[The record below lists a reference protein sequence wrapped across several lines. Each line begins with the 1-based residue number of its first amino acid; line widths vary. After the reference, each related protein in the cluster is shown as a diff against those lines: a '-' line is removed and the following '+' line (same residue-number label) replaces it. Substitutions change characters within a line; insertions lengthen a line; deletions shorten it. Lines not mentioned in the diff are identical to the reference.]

1 MIRPQDLASFRT
13 DRADQAKEAA
23 LSRSQF
29 DAFSRQLP
37 LLYVILVVNSLAVA
51 VTHADVAPAWLAI
64 WLPAAMCTACAIRLV
79 VWVRR
84 RQHLASLTDAEVAAR
99 LKTTVWL
106 IALLGV
112 IFTGWGLLLFP
123 YGGPYARA
131 HVAFYMSITV
141 IGCIFCLMHM
151 RKAALLLTA
160 IVIVP
165 FSLFC
170 SLTHNAVLVA
180 IAINMLLVA
189 VAMILVLLTYYR
201 DFANLVES
209 KHALQAKQAELQ
221 RLSDE
226 NSRLANLDNLTGL
239 PNRRRFLADLDALFE
254 AAQAQHARFAVGVID
269 LDGFKQVNDLYGHG
283 AGDRVLEEVGRRLL
297 DRSGSR
303 IRVARLGG
311 DEFGLLVTDLHEPQ
325 ELREIGATICETL
338 RAPYAWPGAT
348 ARLSASLG
356 FATFP
361 DAGLSPAQ
369 LFERADYALYFAKEH
384 RRGGTTIFSSE
395 HEKQIRELGRIEQ
408 ALRQADLEREM
419 TLHFQPIVDVMRDRI
434 VSYEALARW
443 DSPTLGAVPPS
454 LFIKVAERSNFIHAV
469 TVALF
474 RKVLATMQACDPAVR
489 VAFNLS
495 ARDIGSA
502 DAVANIADMVRASG
516 IEPVRL
522 TFEVTETAVIQD
534 FEQASASLDVL
545 KRLGAN
551 ISLDDFGTGY
561 SSLTCIHR
569 LPLDKVKIDR
579 GFLDRIDEDLAAQDI
594 VRSIVELCR
603 SLDLTC
609 VAEGVQTEA
618 QADVL
623 RGLGCTVM
631 QGFYFGVPVGFDVP
645 SGLVSS
651 V

>member
-1 MIRPQDLASFRT
+1 M
-13 DRADQAKEAA
+13 KAA

-51 VTHADVAPAWLAI
+51 ATHVAVAPAWLAI
-64 WLPAAMCTACAIRLV
+64 WVPLAMCTACAIRLV

-84 RQHLASLTDAEVAAR
+84 RKHLASLTDEQVASR

-106 IALLGV
+106 ILLLGV

-123 YGGPYARA
+123 YGDPYARV

-151 RKAALLLTA
+151 RKAALLLTV
-160 IVIVP
+160 IVIAP
-165 FSLFC
+165 FSLFFT
-170 SLTHNAVLVA
+170 LTHNAVLVA

-189 VAMILVLLTYYR
+189 VAMIFILLTYYR
-201 DFANLVES
+201 DFADLVQS
-209 KHALQAKQAELQ
+209 QHALQTKQTEMQ

-226 NSRLANLDNLTGL
+226 NFRLANLDILTGL
-239 PNRRRFLADLDALFE
+239 PNRRRFLADLDALFAT
-254 AAQAQHARFAVGVID
+254 AAAGGSQFAVGVID

-297 DRSGSR
+297 DVSGPH
-303 IRVARLGG
+303 VHLARLGG
-311 DEFGLLVTDLHEPQ
+311 DEFGLLVTDVREPQ
-325 ELREIGATICETL
+325 ALRDIGAAICETL

-348 ARLSASLG
+348 ARLSGSLG
-356 FATFP
+356 FAIYP
-361 DAGLSPAQ
+361 DAGRSPAQ

-384 RRGGTTIFSSE
+384 RRGCTTIFSAE
-395 HEKQIRELGRIEQ
+395 HEKQIRELGQIEQ
-408 ALRQADLEREM
+408 ALRHADLENEM
-419 TLHFQPIVDVMRDRI
+419 TLHFQPIVDTMNGSI

-443 DSPTLGAVPPS
+443 TSPTLGDVPPS
-454 LFIKVAERSNFIHAV
+454 LFIKVAERSDFIH
-469 TVALF
+469 TVSAALL
-474 RKVLATMQACDPAVR
+474 RKVLAAMHESDPAVR

-502 DAVANIADMVRASG
+502 EAAANIAAIVRESG
-516 IEPVRL
+516 IAPDRL

-534 FEQASASLDVL
+534 FERASVSLDAF
-545 KRLGAN
+545 KRLGMH

-569 LPLDKVKIDR
+569 LPLDKIKIDR
-579 GFLDRIDEDLAAQDI
+579 SFLERIDTDTAAQDI

-603 SLDLTC
+603 SLKLTC

-618 QADVL
+618 QMTVL
-623 RGLGCTVM
+623 RTLGCTVM
-631 QGFYFGVPVGFDVP
+631 QGFLFGVPLPFEEQ
-645 SGLVSS
+645 SLAA
-651 V
+651 

>member
-1 MIRPQDLASFRT
+1 MIRPQDLASLRT
-13 DRADQAKEAA
+13 IPAVKAA

-37 LLYVILVVNSLAVA
+37 LLYLILVVNSVAVA
-51 VTHADVAPAWLAI
+51 ATHAAVAPAWLTI
-64 WLPAAMCTACAIRLV
+64 WLPLAMCTACAIRLV

-84 RQHLASLTDAEVAAR
+84 RRHLASLTDAEVASR
-99 LKTTVWL
+99 LRTTVWL
-106 IALLGV
+106 IALLGAL
-112 IFTGWGLLLFP
+112 FTSWGLLLFP
-123 YGGPYARA
+123 YGDAYARA

-165 FSLFC
+165 FSLFF
-170 SLTHNAVLVA
+170 LQTDNAVLVA
-180 IAINMLLVA
+180 IAVNVLLVA
-189 VAMILVLLTYYR
+189 VAMVVILLNYYR

-226 NSRLANLDNLTGL
+226 NSRLANLDILTGL
-239 PNRRRFLADLDALFE
+239 PNRRRFLADLDALFRTASAGHE
-254 AAQAQHARFAVGVID
+254 RFAVGVID

-283 AGDRVLEEVGRRLL
+283 AGDRVLEEVGRRLS
-297 DRSGSR
+297 DVSGPR
-303 IRVARLGG
+303 IRLARLGG
-311 DEFGLLVTDLHEPQ
+311 DEFGLLVTQVREPQ
-325 ELREIGATICETL
+325 DLRDIGATICDML

-356 FATFP
+356 FAIYP

-384 RRGGTTIFSSE
+384 RRGGTTIFSAE
-395 HEKQIRELGRIEQ
+395 HEKQIRELGKLEQ
-408 ALRQADLEREM
+408 ALRQADLESEM
-419 TLHFQPIVDVMRDRI
+419 SLHFQPIIDVSCDR
-434 VSYEALARW
+434 VVCHEALARW
-443 DSPTLGAVPPS
+443 NSPTLGAVAPS
-454 LFIKVAERSNFIHAV
+454 LFIKVAERSDLIHTLTAS
-469 TVALF
+469 LL
-474 RKVLATMQACDPAVR
+474 RKVLSTMRECDRAAR

-502 DAVANIADMVRASG
+502 QAVAKIVDIIRASG
-516 IEPVRL
+516 VEPGRL
-522 TFEVTETAVIQD
+522 TFEVTETAVIHD
-534 FEQASASLDVL
+534 FEQAAASLEVL

-569 LPLDKVKIDR
+569 LPLDKIKIDR
-579 GFLDRIDEDLAAQDI
+579 GFLDRIDTDRAAQDI
-594 VRSIVELCR
+594 VRSIVQLCR
-603 SLDLTC
+603 SLRLTC
-609 VAEGVQTEA
+609 VAEGVQTDA
-618 QADVL
+618 QASVL
-623 RGLGCTVM
+623 LELGCTVM
-631 QGFYFGVPVGFDVP
+631 QGFYFGEPAPFD
-645 SGLVSS
+645 GQS
-651 V
+651 VAV

>member
-1 MIRPQDLASFRT
+1 MIRPQDFASFRPVP
-13 DRADQAKEAA
+13 AMKAA

-51 VTHADVAPAWLAI
+51 ATHVAVAPAWLAI
-64 WLPAAMCTACAIRLV
+64 WVPLAMCTACAIRLV

-84 RQHLASLTDAEVAAR
+84 RKHLASLTDEQVASR

-106 IALLGV
+106 ILLLGV

-123 YGGPYARA
+123 YGDPYARV

-151 RKAALLLTA
+151 RKAALLLTV
-160 IVIVP
+160 IVIAP
-165 FSLFC
+165 FSLFFT
-170 SLTHNAVLVA
+170 LTHNAVLVA

-189 VAMILVLLTYYR
+189 VAMIFILLTYYR
-201 DFANLVES
+201 DFADLVQS
-209 KHALQAKQAELQ
+209 QHALQTKQTEMQ

-226 NSRLANLDNLTGL
+226 NFRLANLDILTGL
-239 PNRRRFLADLDALFE
+239 PNRRRFLADLDALFAT
-254 AAQAQHARFAVGVID
+254 AAAGGSQFAVGVID

-297 DRSGSR
+297 DVSGPH
-303 IRVARLGG
+303 VHLARLGG
-311 DEFGLLVTDLHEPQ
+311 DEFGLLVTDVREPQ
-325 ELREIGATICETL
+325 ALRDIGAAICETL

-348 ARLSASLG
+348 ARLSGSLG
-356 FATFP
+356 FAIYP
-361 DAGLSPAQ
+361 DAGRSPAQ

-384 RRGGTTIFSSE
+384 RRGCTTIFSAE
-395 HEKQIRELGRIEQ
+395 HEKQIRELGQIEQ
-408 ALRQADLEREM
+408 ALRHADLENEM
-419 TLHFQPIVDVMRDRI
+419 TLHFQPIVDTMNGSI

-443 DSPTLGAVPPS
+443 TSPTLGDVPPS
-454 LFIKVAERSNFIHAV
+454 LFIKVAERSDFIH
-469 TVALF
+469 TVSAALL
-474 RKVLATMQACDPAVR
+474 RKVLAAMHESDPAVR

-502 DAVANIADMVRASG
+502 EAAANIAAIVRESG
-516 IEPVRL
+516 IAPDRL

-534 FEQASASLDVL
+534 FERASVSLDAF
-545 KRLGAN
+545 KRLGMH

-569 LPLDKVKIDR
+569 LPLDKIKIDR
-579 GFLDRIDEDLAAQDI
+579 SFLERIDTDTAAQDI

-603 SLDLTC
+603 SLKLTC

-618 QADVL
+618 QMTVL
-623 RGLGCTVM
+623 RTLGCTVM
-631 QGFYFGVPVGFDVP
+631 QGFLFGVPLPFEEQ
-645 SGLVSS
+645 SLAA
-651 V
+651 

>member
-1 MIRPQDLASFRT
+1 MIRPQDLASFRPVT
-13 DRADQAKEAA
+13 AAKAA

-29 DAFSRQLP
+29 DAFARQLP
-37 LLYVILVVNSLAVA
+37 LLYLILVVNSLAVA
-51 VTHADVAPAWLAI
+51 ATHAAVAPAWLAI
-64 WLPAAMCTACAIRLV
+64 WMPLAMCSACAIRLV

-84 RQHLASLTDAEVAAR
+84 RKHLAALSDEEVASR
-99 LKTTVWL
+99 LKNTVWL

-123 YGGPYARA
+123 YGDPYARA

-151 RKAALLLTA
+151 RKAALMLTA

-165 FSLFC
+165 FSLFF
-170 SLTHNAVLVA
+170 SATGNAVFVA

-189 VAMILVLLTYYR
+189 AAMIVILLTYYR

-209 KHALQAKQAELQ
+209 KDTLQAKQAELQ

-226 NSRLANLDNLTGL
+226 NSRLANLDILTGL
-239 PNRRRFLADLDALFE
+239 PNRRRFLADLDTLFE
-254 AAQAQHARFAVGVID
+254 TAQAGHARFAVGVID

-297 DRSGSR
+297 DVSGP
-303 IRVARLGG
+303 RVKLARLGG
-311 DEFGLLVTDLHEPQ
+311 DEFGLLVTDVHAQQ
-325 ELREIGATICETL
+325 ELREIGAAICDTL

-348 ARLSASLG
+348 ARLSGSLG
-356 FATFP
+356 FAIYP
-361 DAGLSPAQ
+361 DAGRSPAQ

-395 HEKQIRELGRIEQ
+395 HEKQIRELGQLEQ
-408 ALRQADLEREM
+408 ALRHADLENEM
-419 TLHFQPIVDVMRDRI
+419 ALHFQPIVDVARDCV

-443 DSPTLGAVPPS
+443 NSPTLGAVPPAM
-454 LFIKVAERSNFIHAV
+454 FIKVAERSDLIHHVSAV
-469 TVALF
+469 LL
-474 RKVLATMQACDPAVR
+474 RKALATMRRCDPAVR

-502 DAVANIADMVRASG
+502 EAVANIVGMVRESG
-516 IEPVRL
+516 IEPGRM

-534 FEQASASLDVL
+534 FEQASASLNAL
-545 KRLGAN
+545 KQLGAN

-569 LPLDKVKIDR
+569 LPLDKIKIDR
-579 GFLDRIDEDLAAQDI
+579 GFLDRIDADPAAQDI

-609 VAEGVQTEA
+609 VGEGVQTQA
-618 QADVL
+618 QANVL

-631 QGFYFGVPVGFDVP
+631 QGFYFGMPLPFDQQ
-645 SGLVSS
+645 SIAA
-651 V
+651 

>member
-13 DRADQAKEAA
+13 VPAVKAA

-37 LLYVILVVNSLAVA
+37 LLYVILVINSLAVA
-51 VTHADVAPAWLAI
+51 VTHVAVAPASLAI
-64 WLPAAMCTACAIRLV
+64 WVPLVMCTACAIRLV

-84 RQHLASLTDAEVAAR
+84 RKHLASLTDEQIASR

-106 IALLGV
+106 IVLLGV
-112 IFTGWGLLLFP
+112 VFTGWGLLLFP
-123 YGGPYARA
+123 YGDPYARA

-165 FSLFC
+165 FSLFF

-189 VAMILVLLTYYR
+189 VAMIFILLTYYR

-226 NSRLANLDNLTGL
+226 NSRLANLDILTGL

-254 AAQAQHARFAVGVID
+254 TAQAGQARFAVGVID

-297 DRSGSR
+297 EASGP
-303 IRVARLGG
+303 RVRLARLGG
-311 DEFGLLVTDLHEPQ
+311 DEFGLLVTDVREQ
-325 ELREIGATICETL
+325 QDLRDIGAAICETL

-348 ARLSASLG
+348 ARLSGSLG
-356 FATFP
+356 FAIYP
-361 DAGLSPAQ
+361 DAGRSPAQ

-384 RRGGTTIFSSE
+384 RRGGTTIFSAE
-395 HEKQIRELGRIEQ
+395 HEKQIRELGQIEQ
-408 ALRQADLEREM
+408 ALRHADLEREM
-419 TLHFQPIVDVMRDRI
+419 TLHFQPIVDTSSERI
-434 VSYEALARW
+434 VCYEALARW
-443 DSPTLGAVPPS
+443 TSPTLGDVPPS
-454 LFIKVAERSNFIHAV
+454 LFIKVAERSDFIHAV
-469 TVALF
+469 SAALL
-474 RKVLATMQACDPAVR
+474 RKVLATMQECDAAVR

-502 DAVANIADMVRASG
+502 EAAAKIMDIVRASG
-516 IEPVRL
+516 IEPDRL

-534 FEQASASLDVL
+534 FEQAFASLDAF

-579 GFLDRIDEDLAAQDI
+579 GFLDRIDADPAAQDI
-594 VRSIVELCR
+594 VRSIVDLCR
-603 SLDLTC
+603 SLKLTC
-609 VAEGVQTEA
+609 VAEGVQTQA
-618 QADVL
+618 QASVL
-623 RGLGCTVM
+623 RELGCTVM
-631 QGFYFGVPVGFDVP
+631 QGFYFGVPMPFAEQT
-645 SGLVSS
+645 LTA
-651 V
+651 

>member
-1 MIRPQDLASFRT
+1 MIRPQDLASFRIIPAVT
-13 DRADQAKEAA
+13 AA

-37 LLYVILVVNSLAVA
+37 LLYVILVINSVAVA
-51 VTHADVAPAWLAI
+51 ATHVAVAPAWLAI
-64 WLPAAMCTACAIRLV
+64 WVPLAMCTACAIRLV

-84 RQHLASLTDAEVAAR
+84 RKYLASLTDEQVASR

-123 YGGPYARA
+123 YGDPYARA

-165 FSLFC
+165 FSLFF

-189 VAMILVLLTYYR
+189 VAMIFILITYYR

-226 NSRLANLDNLTGL
+226 NSRLANLDLLTGL
-239 PNRRRFLADLDALFE
+239 PNRRRFLADLDALFQT
-254 AAQAQHARFAVGVID
+254 AQDGHARFAVGVID

-297 DRSGSR
+297 DVSGPR
-303 IRVARLGG
+303 IRLARLGG
-311 DEFGLLVTDLHEPQ
+311 DEFGLLVTDVREAQ
-325 ELREIGATICETL
+325 ELRDIGAAICEML

-348 ARLSASLG
+348 ARLSGSLG
-356 FATFP
+356 FAVYP

-369 LFERADYALYFAKEH
+369 LFERADYALYFAKEY
-384 RRGGTTIFSSE
+384 RRGCTTIFSSE
-395 HEKQIRELGRIEQ
+395 HERQIRELGQVEQ
-408 ALRQADLEREM
+408 ALRHADLEREM
-419 TLHFQPIVDVMRDRI
+419 TLHFQPIVDTLHERV

-443 DSPTLGAVPPS
+443 RSPALGDVPPS
-454 LFIKVAERSNFIHAV
+454 LFIKVAERSDFIHTV
-469 TVALF
+469 TAALL
-474 RKVLATMQACDPAVR
+474 RKVLATMRTCDPAVR

-502 DAVANIADMVRASG
+502 DAVANIAGMIRESG
-516 IEPVRL
+516 IAPERL

-534 FEQASASLDVL
+534 FEQASAALDAF
-545 KRLGAN
+545 KQLGVH

-579 GFLDRIDEDLAAQDI
+579 GFLDRIDSDPAARDI
-594 VRSIVELCR
+594 VRSILELCR
-603 SLDLTC
+603 SLELTC

-618 QADVL
+618 QADAL

-631 QGFYFGVPVGFDVP
+631 QGFFFGAPAPFEEQ
-645 SGLVSS
+645 SLV

>member
-1 MIRPQDLASFRT
+1 MIRPQDPASFRT
-13 DRADQAKEAA
+13 DPAEQAA

-37 LLYVILVVNSLAVA
+37 LLYVILVINSIAVA
-51 VTHADVAPAWLAI
+51 VTHAGVAPAWLAI
-64 WLPAAMCTACAIRLV
+64 WLPAAMCSACAVRLV

-84 RQHLASLTDAEVAAR
+84 RQHLASLTDEEVAAR

-123 YGGPYARA
+123 YGDPYARA

-160 IVIVP
+160 VVIVP
-165 FSLFC
+165 FSLFF
-170 SLTHNAVLVA
+170 SLTQNAVLVA

-189 VAMILVLLTYYR
+189 VAMIFVLLTYYR
-201 DFANLVES
+201 DFANLVAS

-226 NSRLANLDNLTGL
+226 NSRLANLDNLTRL
-239 PNRRRFLADLDALFE
+239 PNRRRFLADLDALF
-254 AAQAQHARFAVGVID
+254 QASEVEGERFAVGVID

-297 DRSGSR
+297 ELSEPR
-303 IRVARLGG
+303 IRLARLGG
-311 DEFGLLVTDLHEPQ
+311 DEFGLLVTNVREPQ
-325 ELREIGATICETL
+325 ELRAIGAAICETL

-348 ARLSASLG
+348 ARLSGSLG
-356 FATFP
+356 FAIYP

-384 RRGGTTIFSSE
+384 RRGCTTIFSSE
-395 HEKQIRELGRIEQ
+395 HEKQIRELGQIEQ

-419 TLHFQPIVDVMRDRI
+419 SLHFQPIVDVVRERI

-454 LFIKVAERSNFIHAV
+454 LFIKVAERSDFIHVV
-469 TVALF
+469 TVALL
-474 RKVLATMQACDPAVR
+474 RKVLATMQECDPSVR

-502 DAVANIADMVRASG
+502 EAVANIAEIVRDSG
-516 IEPVRL
+516 IEPSRL

-534 FEQASASLDVL
+534 FEQASASLEAF
-545 KRLGAN
+545 KRLGAH

-569 LPLDKVKIDR
+569 LPLDKIKIDR
-579 GFLDRIDEDLAAQDI
+579 GFLDRIDADPAAQDI

-603 SLDLTC
+603 SLELTC

-618 QADVL
+618 QANVL

-631 QGFYFGVPVGFDVP
+631 QGFYFGMPMPFDEQT
-645 SGLVSS
+645 LTA
-651 V
+651 

>member
-1 MIRPQDLASFRT
+1 MIRPQDFASLCT
-13 DRADQAKEAA
+13 VPAATAA

-37 LLYVILVVNSLAVA
+37 LLYLILVVNSVAVAITHAAVAPRWLAVY
-51 VTHADVAPAWLAI
+51 VPVV
-64 WLPAAMCTACAIRLV
+64 MCSACAIRLV

-84 RQHLASLTDAEVAAR
+84 RKHLASLTDAEVAAR
-99 LKTTVWL
+99 LKNTVWL

-123 YGGPYARA
+123 YGDPYARA

-151 RKAALLLTA
+151 RTAALLLTA

-165 FSLFC
+165 FTLFFA
-170 SLTHNAVLVA
+170 LTDNAVLVA
-180 IAINMLLVA
+180 IAINVLLVA
-189 VAMILVLLTYYR
+189 IAMIFILLTYYR

-226 NSRLANLDNLTGL
+226 NSRLANLDILTGL
-239 PNRRRFLADLDALFE
+239 PNRRRFLADLDALFLTATAE
-254 AAQAQHARFAVGVID
+254 CARFAVGVID

-297 DRSGSR
+297 DVSGPR
-303 IRVARLGG
+303 MRLARLGG
-311 DEFGLLVTDLHEPQ
+311 DEFGLLITDVREPRDLHD
-325 ELREIGATICETL
+325 IGAAICEAL
-338 RAPYAWPGAT
+338 RAPYVWPGAT
-348 ARLSASLG
+348 ARLSGSLG
-356 FATFP
+356 FAVYP
-361 DAGLSPAQ
+361 DAGVSPAQ

-395 HEKQIRELGRIEQ
+395 HEKQIRELGKIEQ
-408 ALRQADLEREM
+408 ALRHADLEREM
-419 TLHFQPIVDVMRDRI
+419 TLHFQPIVDVVRGRI

-443 DSPTLGAVPPS
+443 DSQTLGAVPPS
-454 LFIKVAERSNFIHAV
+454 LFIKVAERSDLIHAV
-469 TVALF
+469 SAALL
-474 RKVLATMQACDPAVR
+474 RKLLAAMRECDCAVR
-489 VAFNLS
+489 IAFNLS

-502 DAVANIADMVRASG
+502 EAVENIVGIIRESG
-516 IEPVRL
+516 VAPGRL

-534 FEQASASLDVL
+534 FELASASLDVF

-579 GFLDRIDEDLAAQDI
+579 GFIERIDVDTAAQDI
-594 VRSIVELCR
+594 VRSIVDLCR
-603 SLDLTC
+603 SLKMTC
-609 VAEGVQTEA
+609 VVEGVQTA
-618 QADVL
+618 SQADVL

-631 QGFYFGVPVGFDVP
+631 QGFHFGEPRPFAEQRLA
-645 SGLVSS
+645 SQYLV
-651 V
+651 